1 MTKTH
6 RVTGPADPGRRRRSS
21 SRRGRG
27 PRRVAVG
34 AAIALGL
41 AACGG
46 GSGSGDR
53 EAAER
58 PTPIGVAAAVVDA
71 HGPDDEFAAVLC
83 ALRCRLHGPARR
95 RCARVGARSDGTVEG
110 VEQDGPQHH
119 LIVAPV
125 AGLTSGS
132 SEPVQHTPDEVRAA
146 MDGELGTV
154 ATYALLGA
162 TLGLSPEDVLGSPD
176 AVSPNPETT
185 RRSEEMIA
193 VLLTLMDV
201 GYSFDQALTGWLF
214 GETDLAIGVDRSGET
229 STGVSLG
236 GYPVAPCLALRDAN
250 GQVVAPA
257 ELGPECAV
265 RSPTCARALTAGTIT
280 FDDIGS
286 LLDGD
291 ADGPTADEAA
301 PAGGDGEEPSGDV
314 RSFSGPIDLDQ
325 FGGGDGIVAN
335 TGRLEAGA
343 DLTGTIEFYGEGPV
357 FCRGRRVGILG
368 LQRHLVV
375 GTAPGAVVATGST
388 TYAGAAE
395 FYVAAQ
401 SHGRCPGAP
410 GLRGAAPT
418 SNVASIDAADP
429 DRVVHHRRRGG
440 RHRIDVRVRRRR
452 SYRLTSSPVS
462 TPTSTL
468 SWGQARQG
476 RCAPSPGLELGDVE
490 VAAHRQPDG
499 RRHG

>member
-6 RVTGPADPGRRRRSS
+6 RVTGTAEPGRRRRSS

-34 AAIALGL
+34 AAITLGL

-53 EAAER
+53 ETAER

-71 HGPDDEFAAVLC
+71 HGPDDGFAAVLY
-83 ALRCRLHGPARR
+83 ALDAGHTTAQLADAALGSALER
-95 RCARVGARSDGTVEG
+95 DGTVEG
-110 VEQDGPQHH
+110 VEPDGPQHH

-162 TLGLSPEDVLGSPD
+162 TLGLSPEDVLGDPD
-176 AVSPNPETT
+176 AASPNPETT

-257 ELGPECAV
+257 GSGPNALFV
-265 RSPTCARALTAGTIT
+265 SPTCARALTAGTIT

-291 ADGPTADEAA
+291 ADGPAADEAA

-357 FCRGRRVGILG
+357 FASEDGGSESWVCSGIRVVLP
-368 LQRHLVV
+368 
-375 GTAPGAVVATGST
+375 PGAVVATGST

-395 FYVAAQ
+395 FYVAFQ
-401 SHGRCPGAP
+401 SGRCPGTP
-410 GLRGAAPT
+410 DFEGPLPT
-418 SNVASIDAADP
+418 SIVASIDAAT
-429 DRVVHHRRRGG
+429 
-440 RHRIDVRVRRRR
+440 
-452 SYRLTSSPVS
+452 LTVS
-462 TPTSTL
+462 FTTVDEEDGTESTFEFV
-468 SWGQARQG
+468 A
-476 RCAPSPGLELGDVE
+476 DE
-490 VAAHRQPDG
+490 VTD
-499 RRHG
+499 